1 MLKQRSG
8 GGGGARGTDVHR
20 RNNPSSDFPSFHL
33 GGSSK
38 KRLANRAHHS
48 HKEAVAVAASEHGSH

>member
-38 KRLANRAHHS
+38 KR
-48 HKEAVAVAASEHGSH
+48 